1 MFKFRSTLVNQLWR
15 YVQCPQSSHE
25 DCNNFEV
32 AEVASVLFS
41 DDRRPL
47 YLRRPSS
54 TSTTTSSENLVITPA
69 KKKQIQAMLMRL
81 KKTQLETLL
90 KAIQT
95 KGWVYQVHIYC
106 QKSAL
111 SKVLFLTS
119 QSRRNLGI
127 ISAGI
132 LEYFFSNFPKS
143 NL

>member
-54 TSTTTSSENLVITPA
+54 TSTTTSNENLVITPA

-95 KGWVYQVHIYC
+95 KGWVYQVYIYC
-106 QKSAL
+106 QESVML
-111 SKVLFLTS
+111 SRLVDPPAPWIPSTLCLTTAS
-119 QSRRNLGI
+119 VST
-127 ISAGI
+127 S
-132 LEYFFSNFPKS
+132 KT
-143 NL
+143 